1 MKIHYQEIDYNNV
14 CKLFQK
20 ATDREY
26 LFDEESYDNEYNF
39 HKILF
44 ELINE
49 FYIDIKWIYFEEN
62 FKQYPKFG
70 NWLSGMFTSDKIPKW
85 KTAYGETPEE
95 AIMRVFVRVKLGD
108 KIEIEDER
116 N

>member
-1 MKIHYQEIDYNNV
+1 MKLSYQELKGKN
-14 CKLFQK
+14 LFDSLQK
-20 ATDREY
+20 AEGRIYSVDY
-26 LFDEESYDNEYNF
+26 EYNL

-49 FYIDIKWIYFEEN
+49 YCIDIRWIHFEEN

-70 NWLSGMFTSDKIPKW
+70 NWLAGMFTSDKISKW

-108 KIEIEDER
+108 KIEIEDE
-116 N
+116 